1 MRSAYATR
9 AKLVTSILDGFE
21 VPYARPSGAFYTMV
35 DITRS
40 GLSDMDF
47 VSRMITERRVA
58 VVPGSAFGPNSGAF
72 VRVSLASSED
82 DLTLG
87 VTRIGEAINDWRR

>member
-9 AKLVTSILDGFE
+9 AKLVTSILDGFD

-40 GLSDMDF
+40 GLSDVDF
-47 VSRMITERRVA
+47 VSRMITDKRVA

-72 VRVSLASSED
+72 VRVSLASSEA
-82 DLTLG
+82 DLATG
-87 VTRIGEAINDWRR
+87 VTRVCEAMNDWRN